1 VVDAV
6 DTLPEKSPVRTAI
19 LNAASEGIEFE
30 CAIFCLF
37 VGLMGTRVAEV
48 FGVHRNSV
56 SKARS
61 IDEKRTFAALL
72 LPKIPRD
79 RMWLKMPL
87 LVEYFKTLKQTKSGT
102 FVYCSSSSSSSCCCL
117 LLFVVVVVVIF
128 YYFLLFFFSVH
139 IRPDHAVVFWNT
151 GPVF

>member
-102 FVYCSSSSSSSCCCL
+102 FVYCSSSCCCCCL

-128 YYFLLFFFSVH
+128 FLFFYF
-139 IRPDHAVVFWNT
+139 
-151 GPVF
+151 

>member
-102 FVYCSSSSSSSCCCL
+102 FVYCSSSSSSSSCCCCL
-117 LLFVVVVVVIF
+117 LLL
-128 YYFLLFFFSVH
+128 LLFFFLF
-139 IRPDHAVVFWNT
+139 IF
-151 GPVF
+151 F